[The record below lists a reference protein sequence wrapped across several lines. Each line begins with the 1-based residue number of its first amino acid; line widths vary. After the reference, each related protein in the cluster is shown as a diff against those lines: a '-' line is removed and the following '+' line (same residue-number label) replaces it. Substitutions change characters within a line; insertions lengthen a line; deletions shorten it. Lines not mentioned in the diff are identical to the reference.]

1 MEIGSAKIAL
11 EAIEKYQNIIILHHI
26 RPDGDC
32 LGSQFELAEL
42 IKTNYPNKKKFI
54 VLEIITIAL
63 ILWILNLIMKAKLT
77 TKFTSHN

>member
-1 MEIGSAKIAL
+1 MKIGSTKIAL

-32 LGSQFELAEL
+32 LGSQFGLAEL
-42 IKTNYPNKKKFI
+42 IKTNYPNKKFI

-77 TKFTSHN
+77 TKFTSYN